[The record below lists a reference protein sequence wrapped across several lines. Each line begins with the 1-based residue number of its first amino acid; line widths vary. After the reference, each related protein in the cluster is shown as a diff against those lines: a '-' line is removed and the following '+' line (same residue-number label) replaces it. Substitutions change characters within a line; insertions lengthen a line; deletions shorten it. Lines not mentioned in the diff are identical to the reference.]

1 MDAIQE
7 NKKNVLYRLRTHAC
21 LVFKLVSSVLH
32 LLLLEFLVLCHMDM
46 VNQTVIYILT
56 DCWQGAVDMV
66 AVSQDTTME
75 ILSECGLSVTL
86 TVGELYKL
94 MYIDL

>member
-1 MDAIQE
+1 
-7 NKKNVLYRLRTHAC
+7 
-21 LVFKLVSSVLH
+21 
-32 LLLLEFLVLCHMDM
+32 
-46 VNQTVIYILT
+46 
-56 DCWQGAVDMV
+56 MV